1 MGCLTATDI
10 QKDLDEYGRK
20 ATVEPVEVQHGDR
33 SKSYLISE
41 RMFRDLLSSYR
52 RAMPAE
58 ELSDEDIALIERAE
72 VVTDEPYDLD
82 DIPDVDETLT
92 SSR

>member
-1 MGCLTATDI
+1 MISVSATDI

-20 ATVEPVEVQHGDR
+20 AAVEPVEVQHGDR
-33 SKSYLISE
+33 SRSYLISE

-52 RAMPAE
+52 RAMAVE
-58 ELSDEDIALIERAE
+58 ELSDEDVALIERAE

-82 DIPDVDETLT
+82 DIPDVEDTPTLG
-92 SSR
+92 R